1 MADKRRIEVFTAGCP
16 LCNETL
22 ALIKKAVAACGCEV
36 IERRCSE
43 KEVRVESSALHPQSA
58 IAWIQSRRNPTDHEP
73 ARPRQGNLS
82 LCHRDSR
89 GDTC

>member
-22 ALIKKAVAACGCEV
+22 VLIKKAVAACGCEM

-43 KEVRVESSALHPQSA
+43 KEVCAEAKQYQVRAMPSVVVDGA
-58 IAWIQSRRNPTDHEP
+58 IAFEGRINSTQ
-73 ARPRQGNLS
+73 AALLAQ
-82 LCHRDSR
+82 
-89 GDTC
+89 